1 MAERTVIDLR
11 FTKSGCRK
19 TVTKYVGTK
28 GYCQRCCKY
37 YNPRGMEK
45 LGRQLFGHAF
55 QAWAIYQRIILRLP
69 YRIINQVMEDLFVER
84 TSEGTLLNFM
94 KHFAEYYAPT
104 EKILIQR
111 ILESP
116 FIHVDETKIN
126 IQGTDHYVWVFTD
139 GKHVVFKMT
148 ETREATIAH
157 EFLSDYE
164 GVLISDFYPG
174 YDAVKCKQ
182 QKCWSHLIRD
192 LNDDLWNA
200 PFNTEFESFIFE
212 VKNLLVPIFEAVEKY
227 GLKKRNL
234 NKFKKSVEQFYKR
247 NIVDKDY
254 KSELTIKYQ
263 KRFQRYKES
272 LFTFLEQD
280 SIPWNNNT
288 AERALRHLAV
298 QRKISGTFYEH
309 SVPQYLQLLGIAQT
323 CRFQDKS
330 FLKFLISK
338 EKDIDKFRATKRLN
352 ISRPVHQ
359 KAREKNDSI
368 P

>member
-1 MAERTVIDLR
+1 M
-11 FTKSGCRK
+11 SS
-19 TVTKYVGTK
+19 
-28 GYCQRCCKY
+28 CQ
-37 YNPRGMEK
+37 
-45 LGRQLFGHAF
+45 
-55 QAWAIYQRIILRLP
+55 
-69 YRIINQVMEDLFVER
+69 
-84 TSEGTLLNFM
+84 TT
-94 KHFAEYYAPT
+94 
-104 EKILIQR
+104 
-111 ILESP
+111 
-116 FIHVDETKIN
+116 
-126 IQGTDHYVWVFTD
+126 
-139 GKHVVFKMT
+139 
-148 ETREATIAH
+148 
-157 EFLSDYE
+157 

-174 YDAVKCKQ
+174 YDAVMCKQ

-192 LNDDLWNA
+192 LNDDLWKA
-200 PFNTEFESFIFE
+200 PFNTEFESFVFE

-227 GLKKRNL
+227 ELKKKHL
-234 NKFKKSVEQFYKR
+234 NKFKKSVEQFYKK

-338 EKDIDKFRATKRLN
+338 EKDIGKFRATKRLN
-352 ISRPVHQ
+352 ISMPAGSPRSKGGH
-359 KAREKNDSI
+359 
-368 P
+368 